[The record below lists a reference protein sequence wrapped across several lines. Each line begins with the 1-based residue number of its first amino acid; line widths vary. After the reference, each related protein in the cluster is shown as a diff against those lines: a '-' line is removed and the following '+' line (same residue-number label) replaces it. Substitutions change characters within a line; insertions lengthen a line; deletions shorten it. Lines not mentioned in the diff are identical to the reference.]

1 MVCKGLL
8 FCFIHTII
16 YFLNMNRM
24 GYISYA
30 FLEPDSKQKQ
40 MIGLVVYLH
49 YFCKPETLISRMEK
63 SRAAVGGVTAY
74 KYCPWTPASSR
85 FNTTTDGW
93 VTATTQSMY
102 VEQTEQRNTQSLCVR
117 ERYGDRYYYYYC
129 NSFSSSESAVSF
141 RLFITIGH

>member
-1 MVCKGLL
+1 MQRVAFL
-8 FCFIHTII
+8 FHTHNYI
-16 YFLNMNRM
+16 YILNMNRM

-49 YFCKPETLISRMEK
+49 HFCKPETLISRMEK

-102 VEQTEQRNTQSLCVR
+102 VEHCVWER

-141 RLFITIGH
+141 RLFNTIGH